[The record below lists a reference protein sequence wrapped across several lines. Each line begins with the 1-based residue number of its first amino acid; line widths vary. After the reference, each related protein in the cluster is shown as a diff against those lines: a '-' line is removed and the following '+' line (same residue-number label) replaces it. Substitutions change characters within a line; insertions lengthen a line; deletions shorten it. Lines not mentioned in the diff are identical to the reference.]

1 MRKLKKLASLLLA
14 LVMCFGLTCPA
25 AFAEE
30 TTYSITIN
38 NSVEGYTYQAYQIF
52 TGDYSGGVL
61 SNIEW
66 GAGVNSSDLLTALI
80 AANAGYQKVTI
91 TEFASGT
98 TYYTYNAT
106 TNEYTA
112 VAEGTAYDSSTDYY
126 VANSALTGKFSTLT
140 TSSSA
145 SDVATILANSI
156 SADSADMEAFA
167 EIVAANTSSASTNVP
182 YDSTSSTYTVTGLE
196 AGYYLI
202 KNTGVPSGLTNTSYS
217 AYMVR
222 VVGEAEVNPKTSV
235 PSSEKTVG
243 DVSGNTTTYGTTA
256 DYAIGDDVPFR
267 LTATLGTKYGEYE
280 SYALTFH
287 DTLSDGLSFNSDSVT
302 VTILDNNGTK
312 VATVPATTTVNGDSY
327 TNYTITTPT
336 DPDTSLTD
344 GCSFEIFFTDLKTLY
359 DATGEAITLGAN
371 YKVQVDYTATL
382 TEDAYSTDNT
392 ETNKLVLEYSNNP
405 YDTSDTGKTPE
416 DLVTVLS
423 FKLEITKYANDTSSS
438 NALNGAAFTLYKYDS
453 EAYEEVSITEFASG
467 TTYYTYDSTTSTYT
481 AVEDGATY
489 DSSKDYYVKGAFV
502 LVETIDG
509 TNTNVFT
516 FDGLSEGWYKLV
528 ESVTPAGY
536 NTMSDIYFTITATH
550 GEDSDGTAYIKTLTL
565 TQTDEDGD
573 TTGITNSHTFNVET
587 NTVDLTTYYT
597 GKITTNII
605 NYSGSSLPTTGGI
618 GTTIFYMVGGVLV
631 VGAAVLLI
639 TRSRMKNED
648 E

>member
-38 NSVEGYTYQAYQIF
+38 NSVEGYTYQAYQIL

-106 TNEYTA
+106 ANKYTA

-145 SDVATILANSI
+145 SDVATILASSI

-167 EIVAANTSSASTNVP
+167 EIVAANTSSTSTNVP
-182 YDSTSSTYTVTGLE
+182 YDSTSSTYTVTELE

-202 KNTGVPSGLTNTSYS
+202 KNTAVPSGLTNTSYS

-243 DVSGNTTTYGTTA
+243 DVSSGETTYGTTA

-302 VTILDNNGTK
+302 VTILDNNSDT
-312 VATVPATTTVNGDSY
+312 VAAVPATTAVNGDPY
-327 TNYTITTPT
+327 TNYTITTPI
-336 DPDTSLTD
+336 DPKTSLSD
-344 GCSFEIFFTDLKTLY
+344 GCSFEIVFTDLKALY
-359 DATGEAITLGAN
+359 DANGNQITLGAS

-382 TEDAYSTDNT
+382 TTGAYSTDNT

-405 YDTSDTGKTPE
+405 YDTSSTGKTPE

-423 FKLEITKYANDTSSS
+423 FTLEITKYANDTSAS
-438 NALNGAAFTLYKYDS
+438 NALNGAAFTLYKYDAD
-453 EAYEEVSITEFASG
+453 AYEEVSITEFASG
-467 TTYYTYDSTTSTYT
+467 TTYYTYDNTTGTYT
-481 AVEDGATY
+481 AVEKGATY

-502 LVETIDG
+502 LVEG
-509 TNTNVFT
+509 TEKPGIF
-516 FDGLSEGWYKLV
+516 
-528 ESVTPAGY
+528 PA
-536 NTMSDIYFTITATH
+536 
-550 GEDSDGTAYIKTLTL
+550 
-565 TQTDEDGD
+565 
-573 TTGITNSHTFNVET
+573 
-587 NTVDLTTYYT
+587 
-597 GKITTNII
+597 
-605 NYSGSSLPTTGGI
+605 P
-618 GTTIFYMVGGVLV
+618 
-631 VGAAVLLI
+631 AAG
-639 TRSRMKNED
+639 RSRERTASAVCC
-648 E
+648 

>member
-25 AFAEE
+25 ALAEE

-38 NSVEGYTYQAYQIF
+38 NSVEGYTYQAYQIL

-106 TNEYTA
+106 ANKYTA

-145 SDVATILANSI
+145 SDVATILASSI

-167 EIVAANTSSASTNVP
+167 EIVAANTSSTSTNVP
-182 YDSTSSTYTVTGLE
+182 YDSTSSTYTVTELE

-202 KNTGVPSGLTNTSYS
+202 KNTAVPSGLTNTSYS

-243 DVSGNTTTYGTTA
+243 DVSSGETTYGTTA

-302 VTILDNNGTK
+302 VTILDNNSDT
-312 VATVPATTTVNGDSY
+312 VAAVPATTTVNGDPY
-327 TNYTITTPT
+327 TNYTITTPI
-336 DPDTSLTD
+336 DPKTSLSD
-344 GCSFEIFFTDLKTLY
+344 GCSFEIVFTDLKALY
-359 DATGEAITLGAN
+359 DANGNQITLGAS

-382 TEDAYSTDNT
+382 TTGAYSTDNT

-405 YDTSDTGKTPE
+405 YDTSSTGKTPE

-423 FKLEITKYANDTSSS
+423 FTLEITKYANDASAS
-438 NALNGAAFTLYKYDS
+438 NALNGAAFTLYKYDAD
-453 EAYEEVSITEFASG
+453 AYEEVSITEFASG
-467 TTYYTYDSTTSTYT
+467 TTYYTYDNTTGTYT
-481 AVEDGATY
+481 AVEKGATY

-509 TNTNVFT
+509 TSKNIFT
-516 FDGLSEGWYKLV
+516 FDGLNEGWYKLV

-536 NTMSDIYFTITATH
+536 NTMSDIYFTITAAH

-565 TQTDEDGD
+565 TQTDEGGD

-587 NTVDLTTYYT
+587 TIVNSTTYYT
-597 GKITTNII
+597 GEITTNII

-618 GTTIFYMVGGVLV
+618 GTTIFYMVGGILV

-639 TRSRMKNED
+639 TRSRMKNDD